1 MIIWLHFEME
11 VFKGYVKKGKNHD
24 KGDESYERV
33 FEK

>member
-1 MIIWLHFEME
+1 ME

>member
-1 MIIWLHFEME
+1 ME

-24 KGDESYERV
+24 KGNESYERV